1 MCVYIGTADQVV
13 FHCVLYYICE
23 PTHAFKEGRAI
34 LGLRSIQPR
43 LLKYH
48 SLVIYYYSLITCGIC
63 LHQGQKVVK
72 IDLLAS
78 CNIPRRWLVPL
89 KICAG
94 IHTIYNMNLC
104 IVFSGVVRGKGQCCS
119 RHC

>member
-48 SLVIYYYSLITCGIC
+48 SLVIYKFPTLKSTCRIC
-63 LHQGQKVVK
+63 IHKGQKVVTISK
-72 IDLLAS
+72 
-78 CNIPRRWLVPL
+78 LV
-89 KICAG
+89 
-94 IHTIYNMNLC
+94 Y
-104 IVFSGVVRGKGQCCS
+104 
-119 RHC
+119 